1 MVLPLARSN
10 SLSAR
15 RSLSPCSPDA
25 VLQKLSYNFL
35 IAAESIVQNKTRALL
50 TSLGII
56 FGVAS
61 VIAMLAIGQGA
72 EQEILQQIR
81 ILGANNVIVRPVV
94 EQEEGRINQAEDTG
108 TLPDQKR
115 PYSPGLTMADAHSIA
130 ASIPGVAA
138 VSPEVVVETNAVRAG
153 YRRSTKLV
161 GVTQAHFEDDRV
173 QFAEGMAFTEQQL
186 ASAAPVAI
194 IGADVK
200 TRFFAQEPAI
210 GNRIKC
216 GNVWYTVVGVLERR
230 AVSTQDMEDLGI
242 RDYNYDIYTPINSV
256 LLRTQD
262 RARVTQQDIEAA
274 ADDDDEESTQ
284 PAGPTNYHQL
294 DRLVVRVV
302 SSDLVSPVAEVTS
315 RMLRRRHNDVV
326 DYQVVIPEQLLE
338 QERRTQTIFNIV
350 LAAIAS
356 ISLIVGGIGIMNIM
370 LASVMERIRE
380 IGVRRSVGAKE
391 TDIVQQ
397 FLIESLTLS
406 VGGGLLGVALGVALS
421 TGIEWTTGIQ
431 TVVSVGAVLLA
442 FIVSAGV
449 GLIFGLL
456 PAKRAAEHDPVV
468 ALRHE

>member
-1 MVLPLARSN
+1 LLWFPG
-10 SLSAR
+10 
-15 RSLSPCSPDA
+15 P

-35 IAAESIVQNKTRALL
+35 IAAESIIQNKTRALL

-94 EQEEGRINQAEDTG
+94 EQEEGRIDQADG
-108 TLPDQKR
+108 ANTLPDQKR
-115 PYSPGLTMADAHSIA
+115 PYSPGLTMADARSIE

-138 VSPEVVVETNAVRAG
+138 VSPEIVVETNAVRAG

-161 GVTQAHFEDDRV
+161 GVTKAHFDDDRV
-173 QFAEGMAFTEQQL
+173 RLAEGTAFTDQQL
-186 ASAAPVAI
+186 ANAAPVAI

-216 GNVWYTVVGVLERR
+216 GTVWYTVVGVLERR
-230 AVSTQDMEDLGI
+230 ALSTQDMEDLGI

-256 LLRTQD
+256 LLRTLN
-262 RARVTQQDIEAA
+262 RARVSQQDIEAA
-274 ADDDDEESTQ
+274 AEDDDDDAASQ
-284 PAGPTNYHQL
+284 QAALINYHQL
-294 DRLVVRVV
+294 DRLVVQVE
-302 SSDLVSPVAEVTS
+302 SSDLVTPVADVVS

-397 FLIESLTLS
+397 FLIEALTLS
-406 VGGGLLGVALGVALS
+406 VGGGLLGVALGIALS

-431 TVVSVGAVLLA
+431 TVVSIGAVLLA
-442 FIVSAGV
+442 FLVSAGV

>member
-1 MVLPLARSN
+1 
-10 SLSAR
+10 
-15 RSLSPCSPDA
+15 

-94 EQEEGRINQAEDTG
+94 EQVEGRVNQAEDTG

-115 PYSPGLTMADAHSIA
+115 PYSPGLTMADARSIA
-130 ASIPGVAA
+130 ESIPGVAA

-161 GVTQAHFEDDRV
+161 GITKAHFDDDRV
-173 QFAEGMAFTEQQL
+173 RFAEGAAFTEQQL
-186 ASAAPVAI
+186 TNAAPVAI

-216 GNVWYTVVGVLERR
+216 GDVWYTVVGVLERR
-230 AVSTQDMEDLGI
+230 ALSTQDMEDLGI

-274 ADDDDEESTQ
+274 ADNDDEESTQ

-294 DRLVVRVV
+294 DRLVVRVE

-431 TVVSVGAVLLA
+431 TVVSIGAVLLA

>member
-1 MVLPLARSN
+1 
-10 SLSAR
+10 
-15 RSLSPCSPDA
+15 

-35 IAAESIVQNKTRALL
+35 IAAESIIQNKTRALL

-81 ILGANNVIVRPVV
+81 LLGANNVIVRPIV
-94 EQEEGRINQAEDTG
+94 EQEEGRIDEAATG
-108 TLPDQKR
+108 SMLPQQKR
-115 PYSPGLTMADAHSIA
+115 PYSPGLTMMDARSIQDM
-130 ASIPGVAA
+130 IPGVRA
-138 VSPEVVVETNAVRAG
+138 VSPEIVVETNAVRAG
-153 YRRSTKLV
+153 FRRSTKLV
-161 GVTQAHFEDDRV
+161 GVTQAHFDDTRV
-173 QFAEGMAFTEQQL
+173 QLAEGTPFTEHQL

-216 GNVWYTVVGVLERR
+216 GSVWLTVVGVLERR
-230 AVSTQDMEDLGI
+230 ALSAQDIEDLGI
-242 RDYNYDIYTPINSV
+242 RDYNHDIYAPINTV
-256 LLRTQD
+256 LLRTLN
-262 RARVTQQDIEAA
+262 RARISEQDIEAA
-274 ADDDDEESTQ
+274 AQEDDDDEAAQ
-284 PAGPTNYHQL
+284 QAGPVNYHQL
-294 DRLVVRVV
+294 DRLVVQVS
-302 SSDLVSPVAEVTS
+302 SSDLVAPVAEVVS

-397 FLIESLTLS
+397 FLIEALTLS
-406 VGGGLLGVALGVALS
+406 VGGGLLGVALGIALS
-421 TGIEWTTGIQ
+421 MGIEWTTGIQ
-431 TVVSVGAVLLA
+431 TVVSIGAVLLA
-442 FIVSAGV
+442 FVVSAGV

>member
-1 MVLPLARSN
+1 
-10 SLSAR
+10 
-15 RSLSPCSPDA
+15 

-35 IAAESIVQNKTRALL
+35 IAVESIVQNKVRALL

-94 EQEEGRINQAEDTG
+94 EQEEGRIDQESDTG
-108 TLPDQKR
+108 VLPAQKR
-115 PYSPGLTMADAHSIA
+115 PYSPGLTMADARSIQRVV
-130 ASIPGVAA
+130 PGVQS
-138 VSPEVVVETNAVRAG
+138 VSPEIVVETNAIRAG
-153 YRRSTKLV
+153 YRRTTKLV
-161 GVTQAHFEDDRV
+161 GVTASYFENEQVRL
-173 QFAEGMAFTEQQL
+173 AEGSLFSEQQL
-186 ASAAPVAI
+186 ENAAPVAI
-194 IGADVK
+194 IGQDVK
-200 TRFFAQEPAI
+200 TRFFAQDAAV

-216 GNVWYTVVGVLERR
+216 GKVWLTVIGVLERR
-230 AVSTQDMEDLGI
+230 ALSAQNIEDLGI
-242 RDYNYDIYTPINSV
+242 RDYNYDIYTPLNTV
-256 LLRTQD
+256 LLRTLN
-262 RARVTQQDIEAA
+262 RARVTERDVEAA
-274 ADDDDEESTQ
+274 AQEEDNDGENDTST
-284 PAGPTNYHQL
+284 PAPANYHQL
-294 DRLVVRVV
+294 DRLVVHVA
-302 SSDLVSPVAEVTS
+302 SSDVVQPVADVVS

-380 IGVRRSVGAKE
+380 IGVRRSVGA
-391 TDIVQQ
+391 TQNDVVQQ
-397 FLIESLTLS
+397 FLIEALTLS
-406 VGGGLLGVALGVALS
+406 FTGGLLGVGLGLGLS
-421 TGIEWTTGIQ
+421 YGIEMMTGIATIVTIG
-431 TVVSVGAVLLA
+431 SVLLA

-449 GLIFGLL
+449 GLVFGLL
-456 PAKRAAEHDPVV
+456 PAKRAAEQDPVV

>member
-1 MVLPLARSN
+1 MSSGP
-10 SLSAR
+10 
-15 RSLSPCSPDA
+15 

-35 IAAESIVQNKTRALL
+35 IAAESIIQNKTRALL

-81 ILGANNVIVRPVV
+81 LLGANNVIVRPVV
-94 EQEEGRINQAEDTG
+94 EQEEGRIDQAEG
-108 TLPDQKR
+108 SSTLPDQKR
-115 PYSPGLTMADAHSIA
+115 PYSPGLTMADAQSIE

-138 VSPEVVVETNAVRAG
+138 VSPEIVVETNAVRAG

-161 GVTQAHFEDDRV
+161 GVTQSHFDDTRV
-173 QFAEGMAFTEQQL
+173 QLAEGTAFTEQQL
-186 ASAAPVAI
+186 ANAAPVAI

-200 TRFFAQEPAI
+200 TRFFAQEPAV

-216 GNVWYTVVGVLERR
+216 GNVWFTVVGVLERR

-256 LLRTQD
+256 LLRTLN

-274 ADDDDEESTQ
+274 AEDDEDEESTQ
-284 PAGPTNYHQL
+284 QTTSTNYHQL
-294 DRLVVRVV
+294 DRLVVQVEN
-302 SSDLVSPVAEVTS
+302 SNLVTPVADVVS

-397 FLIESLTLS
+397 FLIEALTLS
-406 VGGGLLGVALGVALS
+406 VGGGLLGVMLGIALS

-442 FIVSAGV
+442 FVVSAGV

>member
-1 MVLPLARSN
+1 M
-10 SLSAR
+10 
-15 RSLSPCSPDA
+15 
-25 VLQKLSYNFL
+25 LQKLSYNFL
-35 IAAESIVQNKTRALL
+35 IAAESVIQNKTRALL

-94 EQEEGRINQAEDTG
+94 EQEEGRVDPAEDTG
-108 TLPDQKR
+108 TLPNQKR
-115 PYSPGLTMADAHSIA
+115 PYSPGLTLADARSIQA
-130 ASIPGVAA
+130 TIPSVAA

-173 QFAEGMAFTEQQL
+173 RLAEGTAFTAQQL
-186 ASAAPVAI
+186 AGAAPVAI

-216 GNVWYTVVGVLERR
+216 GKVWLTVVGVLERR
-230 AVSTQDMEDLGI
+230 ALSSQDMDDLGI
-242 RDYNYDIYTPINSV
+242 RDYNYDIYTPINAM
-256 LLRTQD
+256 LLRTLD
-262 RARVTQQDIEAA
+262 RARVTQRDIEAA
-274 ADDDDEESTQ
+274 EADDDETNGPQ
-284 PAGPTNYHQL
+284 APPANYHQL
-294 DRLVVRVV
+294 DRLVVKVTD
-302 SSDLVSPVAEVTS
+302 SDLVAPVADVMS

-370 LASVMERIRE
+370 LASVLERIRE
-380 IGVRRSVGAKE
+380 IGVRRSVGARQS
-391 TDIVQQ
+391 DIVQQ
-397 FLIESLTLS
+397 FLIEALTLS
-406 VGGGLLGVALGVALS
+406 VGGGLLGVALGVGLS
-421 TGIEWTTGIQ
+421 AGIQWATGIQ

-442 FIVSAGV
+442 FVVSAGV
-449 GLIFGLL
+449 GLVFGLL
-456 PAKRAAEHDPVV
+456 PAKRAAELDPVE

>member
-1 MVLPLARSN
+1 
-10 SLSAR
+10 
-15 RSLSPCSPDA
+15 

-35 IAAESIVQNKTRALL
+35 IAAESIIQNKTRALL

-81 ILGANNVIVRPVV
+81 LLGANNVIVRPVV
-94 EQEEGRINQAEDTG
+94 EQQEGRIDETDTG
-108 TLPDQKR
+108 SMLPQQKR
-115 PYSPGLTMADAHSIA
+115 PYSPGLTMADARSIQDM
-130 ASIPGVAA
+130 IPGVRA
-138 VSPEVVVETNAVRAG
+138 VSPEIVVETNAVRAG
-153 YRRSTKLV
+153 FRRSTKLV
-161 GVTQAHFEDDRV
+161 GVTQAHFDDARV
-173 QFAEGMAFTEQQL
+173 QLAEGTPFTEQQL

-200 TRFFAQEPAI
+200 TRFFAQEPAV

-216 GNVWYTVVGVLERR
+216 GTVWLTVVGVLDRR
-230 AVSTQDMEDLGI
+230 ALSAQDIEDLGI
-242 RDYNYDIYTPINSV
+242 RDYNYDIYAPINTV
-256 LLRTQD
+256 LLRTLN
-262 RARVTQQDIEAA
+262 RARISEQDIEAA
-274 ADDDDEESTQ
+274 AQEDDDETAQ
-284 PAGPTNYHQL
+284 QTGPVNYHQL
-294 DRLVVRVV
+294 DRLVVQVS
-302 SSDLVSPVAEVTS
+302 SSDLVTPVADVVS

-397 FLIESLTLS
+397 FLIEALTLS
-406 VGGGLLGVALGVALS
+406 VGGGLLGVALGIALS

-431 TVVSVGAVLLA
+431 TVVSIGAVLLA

>member
-1 MVLPLARSN
+1 M
-10 SLSAR
+10 
-15 RSLSPCSPDA
+15 
-25 VLQKLSYNFL
+25 LQKLSYNFL
-35 IAAESIVQNKTRALL
+35 IAVESIVQNKTRALL

-94 EQEEGRINQAEDTG
+94 EQEEGPIESSTG
-108 TLPDQKR
+108 STLPQQKR
-115 PYSPGLTMADAHSIA
+115 PYSPGLTMADARSIEET
-130 ASIPGVAA
+130 IPGVAA
-138 VSPEVVVETNAVRAG
+138 VSPEIVVETNAVRAG
-153 YRRSTKLV
+153 FRRSTKLV
-161 GVTQAHFEDDRV
+161 GVTHAHFEDDRV
-173 QFAEGMAFTEQQL
+173 RLAEGTAFTEQQL
-186 ASAAPVAI
+186 ANAAPVAV

-200 TRFFAQEPAI
+200 TRFFAQAPAI

-216 GNVWYTVVGVLERR
+216 GSVWLTVVGVLERR
-230 AVSTQDMEDLGI
+230 ALSTQDIEDLGI
-242 RDYNYDIYTPINSV
+242 RDYNYDIYAPINTV
-256 LLRTQD
+256 LLRTLN
-262 RARVTQQDIEAA
+262 RARVSEQDIEAA
-274 ADDDDEESTQ
+274 AEEESDDENGAAAQ
-284 PAGPTNYHQL
+284 QAPVNYHQL
-294 DRLVVRVV
+294 DRLAVQVE
-302 SSDLVSPVAEVTS
+302 SSALVSPVADVVS

-397 FLIESLTLS
+397 FLIEALTLS
-406 VGGGLLGVALGVALS
+406 FAGGLLGVALGIGLS
-421 TGIEWTTGIQ
+421 MGIEWTTGIQ
-431 TVVSVGAVLLA
+431 TVVSIGAVLLA
-442 FIVSAGV
+442 FVVSAGV

-456 PAKRAAEHDPVV
+456 PAKRAAEQNPVE
-468 ALRHE
+468 ALRHA